1 MLHNGS
7 DNWFQRAARRV
18 NLQFQTMALL
28 FQHLDAFC
36 HKHFLVSYP
45 RLKHGGLCLNSTATQ
60 HTWQGV
66 LLWLPR
72 STHQGVLT
80 KHPFLSSL
88 AG

>member
-1 MLHNGS
+1 M
-7 DNWFQRAARRV
+7 FQVNDPRR
-18 NLQFQTMALL
+18 
-28 FQHLDAFC
+28 
-36 HKHFLVSYP
+36 K
-45 RLKHGGLCLNSTATQ
+45 RGGLCLNSTATQ